1 MSVMKPLR
9 ISLFLWNIRWQVVP
23 ALLHLAPS
31 SPCQQMSLRIQFHP
45 VGQAEIAA
53 HCHQKRDVQVLI
65 SALPFCWCCSSASH
79 LVLLLAAVGFLCKPI
94 QFIKSNKEKNIGSRK
109 WKSLAFF
116 FFCYCISNL
125 CDLVRQKP
133 WTKVLD
139 TRNIW
144 VFSRRIK
151 QSLLLL
157 PMFIKV
163 IVSKLF

>member
-1 MSVMKPLR
+1 MKK
-9 ISLFLWNIRWQVVP
+9 F
-23 ALLHLAPS
+23 
-31 SPCQQMSLRIQFHP
+31 
-45 VGQAEIAA
+45 G
-53 HCHQKRDVQVLI
+53 
-65 SALPFCWCCSSASH
+65 
-79 LVLLLAAVGFLCKPI
+79 
-94 QFIKSNKEKNIGSRK
+94 
-109 WKSLAFF
+109 FF